1 MVALFILV
9 FSLSRKVNFH
19 LFFGEIWQNGKFLPP
34 ANPCVSLANMWAF
47 SDDALGT
54 VGHLCTV
61 TERKDRP

>member
-19 LFFGEIWQNGKFLPP
+19 LFFGEIWQE

-47 SDDALGT
+47 SDDALGRSFMYSNREKGSALST
-54 VGHLCTV
+54 N
-61 TERKDRP
+61 